1 MSIDAAY
8 HPRMQR
14 KRTYQIGELASR
26 VHLSLRTL
34 RYWEEVGLIT
44 PSARTTGG
52 FRLYTEANA
61 LRVELIKRMKPI
73 DLSLEELKVLAD
85 LSDLLAGTD
94 GKPAERSAAAA
105 EIEGYIHRI
114 RTRCEILRERVAEAE
129 LAAIDLEA
137 LVASDALH
145 AATSRAPAWPSRET
159 QRGRPARPAAPA

>member
-1 MSIDAAY
+1 M
-8 HPRMQR
+8 PR

-44 PSARTTGG
+44 PSARTAGG

-61 LRVELIKRMKPI
+61 LRVELIKRMKPV
-73 DLSLEELKVLAD
+73 DLTLEELKVLAD
-85 LSDLLAGTD
+85 FSDLLTGADGT
-94 GKPAERSAAAA
+94 PAERSAAAA
-105 EIEGYIHRI
+105 GVEVFINRI

-137 LVASDALH
+137 LVAGDALDAT
-145 AATSRAPAWPSRET
+145 AAGGPVDGGASGA
-159 QRGRPARPAAPA
+159 

>member
-1 MSIDAAY
+1 
-8 HPRMQR
+8 MQR
-14 KRTYQIGELASR
+14 KRTYQIGQLATR

-44 PSARTTGG
+44 PEARTAGG

-61 LRVELIKRMKPI
+61 QRVELIKRMKPI

-85 LSDLLAGTD
+85 LSDLLADTD
-94 GKPAERSAAAA
+94 GTPEERAAAVA
-105 EIEGYIHRI
+105 EIEVFITRI

-137 LVASDALH
+137 LVAGDSRDAS
-145 AATSRAPAWPSRET
+145 AAGGPSGVA
-159 QRGRPARPAAPA
+159 GRPRPS

>member
-1 MSIDAAY
+1 
-8 HPRMQR
+8 MQR

-26 VHLSLRTL
+26 AHLSLRTL

-44 PSARTTGG
+44 PSARTPGG

-61 LRVELIKRMKPI
+61 LRVELIKRMKPV
-73 DLSLEELKVLAD
+73 DLTLEELKVLAD

-94 GKPAERSAAAA
+94 GTPAERSAAA
-105 EIEGYIHRI
+105 EVIEGFIHRI

-137 LVASDALH
+137 LVAGDALDAV
-145 AATSRAPAWPSRET
+145 AAGGPVDGGASGA
-159 QRGRPARPAAPA
+159 